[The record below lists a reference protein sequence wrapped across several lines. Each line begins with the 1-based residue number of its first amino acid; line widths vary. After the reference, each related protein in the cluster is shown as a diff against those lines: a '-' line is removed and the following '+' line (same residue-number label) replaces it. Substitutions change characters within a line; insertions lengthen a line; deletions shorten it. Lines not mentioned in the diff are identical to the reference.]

1 MRIGPVRTWLLAAL
15 LAPAAA
21 QAFRVQTADGTN
33 ALATAE
39 GDVLPKETLL
49 IGQELDI
56 RGRAER
62 DLWLAGTTVQVA
74 GESDGDLRVLARSVA
89 LRGEMSRNL
98 LVYAAGL
105 HLATGA
111 VVRGDAA
118 LLGNHV
124 IGEGRVEGDAWILA
138 RSVSLGGTWGGTVRV
153 QADEIRVAPGTA
165 IAGDL
170 VYATAKAPVL
180 DASVT
185 VGGEVRPRASLL
197 PEAAG
202 GMGVTFRN
210 RLWLHGF
217 LFLAA
222 LLVGMPFVGVFPLL
236 AGGAVRNLQAAPWRS
251 LVAGLI
257 TVLAGPFLIGFALM
271 TLVGIPLALALAAI
285 YFLLVYLSHIVVALW
300 IGHRLL
306 RGPGPQSFGQVLAA
320 LSAGLFLLYFA
331 AALPGVASFLA
342 LPVVVLGAG
351 ALVAARPLRPVFAV
365 PGPPPMPPLKQTEP
379 TEPPQA

>member
-1 MRIGPVRTWLLAAL
+1 MRIGPVQTWLLAAL

-21 QAFRVQTADGTN
+21 QAFRIQTADGTN
-33 ALATAE
+33 ALATAS

-62 DLWLAGTTVQVA
+62 DLWLAGTTVQMD

-89 LRGEMSRNL
+89 LRGEMRRNL
-98 LVYAAGL
+98 LAYAAGL

-124 IGEGRVEGDAWILA
+124 ISEGRVEGDAWILA
-138 RSVSLGGTWGGTVRV
+138 TSATLGGTWGGTVRV
-153 QADEIRVAPGTA
+153 QADEIRVAPGTV

-170 VYATAKAPVL
+170 VYAAPKAPVL

-202 GMGVTFRN
+202 GMGATFRN

-251 LVAGLI
+251 FVSGLI
-257 TVLAGPFLIGFALM
+257 VLGPFLIGFALM
-271 TLVGIPLALALAAI
+271 TLVGIPLALRWPRSCSCWSI
-285 YFLLVYLSHIVVALW
+285 CRTLSW
-300 IGHRLL
+300 RCG
-306 RGPGPQSFGQVLAA
+306 
-320 LSAGLFLLYFA
+320 SATA
-331 AALPGVASFLA
+331 CC
-342 LPVVVLGAG
+342 
-351 ALVAARPLRPVFAV
+351 AV
-365 PGPPPMPPLKQTEP
+365 PDRSRSARCWRRWPRGCSCCISPPPCRASPRSWRCRSSSWAPAPSSPPAPCAPSSPCPAPRPCPL
-379 TEPPQA
+379 